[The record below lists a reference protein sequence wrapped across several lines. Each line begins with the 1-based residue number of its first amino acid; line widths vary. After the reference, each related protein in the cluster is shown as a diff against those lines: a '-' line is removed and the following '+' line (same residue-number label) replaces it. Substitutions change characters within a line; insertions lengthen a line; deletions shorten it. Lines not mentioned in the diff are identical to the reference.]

1 MLLLH
6 VKGCTSY
13 EDVRTIVFE
22 DGATRVCDT
31 FHDTCVQ
38 LGLLAD
44 DREWVRCMEQ
54 VMLIQTNYSL
64 VLQLFATLVIFNNV
78 QNPLVLWEMFES
90 EFITD
95 VQYRYPSLRSE
106 TTARTH
112 LLYELQTEFSVHDR
126 TLQQYRLPAPPSNY
140 HAHPPPRRHR
150 ATSLPTVEPMPE
162 AQPPPPTNTV
172 LGQHFEDLPS
182 ELQTSVLQYDTHELH
197 DISDRMLDS
206 MRVNNPAQ
214 YETYNTILEDV
225 LTCALRA
232 TPNRVC
238 AHFID
243 APAGTGKTFLLQT
256 LIAHLRSMHHLV
268 LPTATSGI
276 AATNFTDGRTS
287 HGRFKI
293 PIPINETSTLQ
304 IPAQSKLANALNCTS
319 CIIWDETA
327 NSDNLNVLAVDR
339 SLRILTHCDLFMGG
353 IPFIAAS
360 DPRQILP
367 VIPHGSRATIVHH
380 SIYNNDAIWPQFQ
393 KHRLSKNMR
402 AHTQGGLRAREFADW
417 LLTVGEGTHLP
428 PEDGITPA
436 VPPDS
441 IQLPPEI
448 CINNTRDLD
457 DPLTELPANASK
469 DGLLDFVYGTMQ
481 HDRHDTYYFSERLIV
496 APLLEAVAE
505 INDLMR
511 QRMVLDGSL
520 PRTFLSADSVR
531 DTINQARFPQEFLNS
546 LNNITGM
553 PPHEL
558 KLVLGM
564 PVLLL
569 INLRPP
575 KHCNGTRYTV
585 NRMSNDSLTLRAIT
599 GMAKGEELH
608 LPRIDMSPGASA
620 TKWPFTLQRRQFPI
634 VPAFAISINK
644 SLGQTVNKLGVYLP
658 TSVFSH
664 GQLYVA
670 LSRTGNPDN
679 IRILVPDTPRYRT
692 VQGERAF
699 ITTNIVYWEVLKCA
713 LAHES
718 TSPPDTGNNSSAT
731 TFARATATH
740 LQPEAFPPDVEPYEH
755 DFLSDDEFAN
765 ASTADTPAEAVTTPT
780 TSTPHAAATNN
791 TSRTA
796 TPARQPLQNRQL
808 TSCANAPPA
817 GATTPTTSTSAAATN
832 HANNTGSTTTSARH
846 PQGLDNWSVNCHTN
860 AVFQCLRAICAIR
873 NVDVSPPANLRAL
886 VNANTDIGRRVAFIL
901 ELCKVLQQQVQ
912 STHAF
917 YNAGI
922 RAAALSYNPDLTQQ
936 WARFQGQH
944 DDALAFLRTL
954 CSLLHTNISMGKF
967 LTDPN
972 EPWLLTELQLYDP
985 LFRAMEGK
993 HTIINQCEQCQ
1004 TTTSNNETIDALMLT
1019 VPQRPHADLEQLLRL
1034 HAQTTRCTKMCAVCN
1049 VNTVHTYTPY
1059 TTWENVPKVLVLQ
1072 LIRHTATEGTI
1083 HDCAITFPDR
1093 IHMQPLF
1100 NTPATYQLV
1109 ALIEH
1114 DHGNTNEGHFIAFVK
1129 DGAAYIRCDDAYR
1142 HSNRQHHTE
1151 PRARLPAAFIA
1162 CSLNRQQHRRSHRH
1176 PTRSCVT
1183 VYPLLSDRFAHNQRQ
1198 NAEQLHRERDQ
1209 PNLYLRTNRLSCLRL
1224 NG

>member
-1 MLLLH
+1 
-6 VKGCTSY
+6 
-13 EDVRTIVFE
+13 
-22 DGATRVCDT
+22 
-31 FHDTCVQ
+31 
-38 LGLLAD
+38 
-44 DREWVRCMEQ
+44 MEQ

-585 NRMSNDSLTLRAIT
+585 IRMSNDSLTLRAIT

-808 TSCANAPPA
+808 TSCANVSITSPDFHDVTHHSDSSDENMEDADAGDSALAFTDMNVLAPFTDMQTIA
-817 GATTPTTSTSAAATN
+817 DGS
-832 HANNTGSTTTSARH
+832 NTGTVPAVSATLAFQ
-846 PQGLDNWSVNCHTN
+846 PQGLANWSQNCYAN
-860 AVFQCLRAICAIR
+860 SILQCLRALYAKHHIHIQ
-873 NVDVSPPANLRAL
+873 PILTPALYTVQHQEMGSSN
-886 VNANTDIGRRVAFIL
+886 FIIQL
-901 ELCKVLQQQVQ
+901 SRLLLQQVD
-912 STHAF
+912 STKAM
-917 YNAGI
+917 YNAGTHSADAI
-922 RAAALSYNPDLTQQ
+922 LQEGLAGA
-936 WARFQGQH
+936 WAEYQNVHQ
-944 DDALAFLRTL
+944 DAMDFLRIL
-954 CSLLHTNISMGKF
+954 QK
-967 LTDPN
+967 LTKATIEYGQFFATSSDLKAA
-972 EPWLLTELQLYDP
+972 WSQVKQQLYDP
-985 LFRAMEGK
+985 VFEAMQGEYANCCKCTVCHTKQSHPHSIDTGITLYVPAQPTISLTELLCRDK
-993 HTIINQCEQCQ
+993 QQTMNELKPLHCATCQQQINHTITPFSTWKQVPHILNIQLQRHATQ
-1004 TTTSNNETIDALMLT
+1004 ISANGFNTSIVSATNITYPNLLT
-1019 VPQRPHADLEQLLRL
+1019 MDE
-1034 HAQTTRCTKMCAVCN
+1034 
-1049 VNTVHTYTPY
+1049 Y
-1059 TTWENVPKVLVLQ
+1059 
-1072 LIRHTATEGTI
+1072 
-1083 HDCAITFPDR
+1083 
-1093 IHMQPLF
+1093 F
-1100 NTPATYQLV
+1100 NTPARYELV
-1109 ALIEH
+1109 AVIAKIGRYSHAGHYVGYIRDGTSFIQCDDKVIQE
-1114 DHGNTNEGHFIAFVK
+1114 TTIPPANE
-1129 DGAAYIRCDDAYR
+1129 AYILIY
-1142 HSNRQHHTE
+1142 HL
-1151 PRARLPAAFIA
+1151 LPT
-1162 CSLNRQQHRRSHRH
+1162 S
-1176 PTRSCVT
+1176 TRS
-1183 VYPLLSDRFAHNQRQ
+1183 
-1198 NAEQLHRERDQ
+1198 
-1209 PNLYLRTNRLSCLRL
+1209 
-1224 NG
+1224 